1 MDYEKF
7 LEQNKDEMI
16 ASLQSVIRCNSE
28 QTDAV
33 RTAGGEVYPFGE
45 GVQKAFETFL
55 KIAEEMGFVTYNADN
70 YGGHIDFVG
79 TGRPVKNEDGEIV
92 NYEKPKVLG
101 ILGHLDVVPAGGGWD
116 FEPYGASVAEGKI
129 YGRGTTDDKGP
140 MIHRQR
146 PVSYSL

>member
-16 ASLQSVIRCNSE
+16 TSLQAVLRCNSE

-45 GVQKAFETFL
+45 GVQKAFVTFL

-70 YGGHIDFVG
+70 YGGHVDFVG
-79 TGRPVKNEDGEIV
+79 TGRPVKNEEGEIV
-92 NYEKPKVLG
+92 NYEKP
-101 ILGHLDVVPAGGGWD
+101 
-116 FEPYGASVAEGKI
+116 
-129 YGRGTTDDKGP
+129 
-140 MIHRQR
+140 
-146 PVSYSL
+146 